1 MAPEKSKKRRKTMG
15 EYDCCNCG
23 ETFHL
28 HEPPFD
34 GSEICDPCRESYKSS
49 LAEMLDNPLE
59 TLAKL
64 NLRGDNHVGH

>member
-1 MAPEKSKKRRKTMG
+1 MG

-34 GSEICDPCRESYKSS
+34 GSKICDPCRESYKSS

-64 NLRGDNHVGH
+64 NLRGDNHVGN